1 VPGDFGGSAWDGT
14 GDTEDGGTEKR
25 TGAAAVRGMHTASL
39 IPYLKDLLFNFVVF
53 SQKQAYNIFDKEI

>member
-1 VPGDFGGSAWDGT
+1 VPGDLGGSTWDGT

-25 TGAAAVRGMHTASL
+25 TDEAAVREMLTASL